1 MGLRQHLNEEN
12 PRYRQDMYRG
22 EVDDDQTMTG
32 LMGTTTLT
40 GDEDVED
47 VEDGDEELDAEGEA
61 TETWKN
67 GLAVQ
72 CEDKV
77 ELYLHYRYTPT
88 RKTTKRIGIGLH
100 GWPDVDQGRIIE
112 VFPSDGGREDDKTQ
126 ARAALWYQIILS
138 MGNRAFAG

>member
-61 TETWKN
+61 TET
-67 GLAVQ
+67 
-72 CEDKV
+72 
-77 ELYLHYRYTPT
+77 
-88 RKTTKRIGIGLH
+88 
-100 GWPDVDQGRIIE
+100 
-112 VFPSDGGREDDKTQ
+112 
-126 ARAALWYQIILS
+126 
-138 MGNRAFAG
+138 